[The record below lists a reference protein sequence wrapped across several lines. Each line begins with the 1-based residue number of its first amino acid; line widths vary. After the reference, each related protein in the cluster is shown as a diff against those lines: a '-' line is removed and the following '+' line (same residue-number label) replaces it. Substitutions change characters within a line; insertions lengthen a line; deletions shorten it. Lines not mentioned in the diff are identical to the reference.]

1 VTLGLRALI
10 PGAHKNG
17 PPSTNHVKI
26 GMMAGASAGGRE
38 VDCHRLVI
46 TALVAVTMALEE
58 GNAWMLLQSA
68 CSASPFCR

>member
-46 TALVAVTMALEE
+46 TARGSSSGSDAD
-58 GNAWMLLQSA
+58 WWW
-68 CSASPFCR
+68 R